1 VAGAGAQVGGVAIVI
16 KVKLVCDRCAA
27 VIDDGISA
35 NDLRVEARGRYHRRE
50 GRDLC
55 LVCAALPPNGQTS
68 ARRKY
73 RGKRRARPRRAQ

>member
-1 VAGAGAQVGGVAIVI
+1 VI

-27 VIDDGISA
+27 VIDDGTSA
-35 NDLRVEARGRYHRRE
+35 IVLRVAAQDRYHRRE
-50 GRDLC
+50 GRDSC

-73 RGKRRARPRRAQ
+73 WGKRPARQRRAQWRAFQSYGMR

>member
-1 VAGAGAQVGGVAIVI
+1 L
-16 KVKLVCDRCAA
+16 KLVCEGCSA

-35 NDLRVEARGRYHRRE
+35 INLRVAAQGHYHRRE

-68 ARRKY
+68 AWREY
-73 RGKRRARPRRAQ
+73 RGKRWTRPRRAQRGPSS

>member
-1 VAGAGAQVGGVAIVI
+1 MI
-16 KVKLVCDRCAA
+16 KVKLVCDGCAA

-35 NDLRVEARGRYHRRE
+35 INLRVAARRRYHRRE

-68 ARRKY
+68 ARGKY
-73 RGKRRARPRRAQ
+73 WSKRRARPRRGQ

>member
-1 VAGAGAQVGGVAIVI
+1 VI

-27 VIDDGISA
+27 VIDDGTSA
-35 NDLRVEARGRYHRRE
+35 IDLRVAAQDRYHRRE
-50 GRDLC
+50 GRDSC

-73 RGKRRARPRRAQ
+73 WGKRPARSETGSVEGLLVIWNEIG